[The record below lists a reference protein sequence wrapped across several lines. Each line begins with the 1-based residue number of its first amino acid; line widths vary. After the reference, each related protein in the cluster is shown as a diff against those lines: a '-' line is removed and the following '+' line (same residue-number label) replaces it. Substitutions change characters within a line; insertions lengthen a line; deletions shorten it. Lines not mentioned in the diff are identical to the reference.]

1 MKLKTKIEPHHVMFE
16 LSFTAFSFAKWS
28 HSAYTVF
35 KFVTVRMYFSV
46 CNIKRNQYI
55 IGLYRGLLL
64 VPTPVY
70 TCWVKC
76 CASFMSSFA
85 KTCAA
90 LVLLYYFADTD
101 CSPSPKKKKKKK
113 MADGSPRRRCISP
126 PPSMGLIMWLLGEW
140 GGSFRKFMPN
150 ATFPVKTN

>member
-35 KFVTVRMYFSV
+35 KFFTVRIYFSV

-113 MADGSPRRRCISP
+113 NGRRISYKAMHNP
-126 PPSMGLIMWLLGEW
+126 PAKYGTDHVTFRGMGWVI
-140 GGSFRKFMPN
+140 SKIH
-150 ATFPVKTN
+150 A